1 MKRIIYLLTGLF
13 IAVPMLVQAQT
24 PTDSLEYQVD
34 ETFQEEM
41 LKEMDA
47 LLDLWYIKRQVG
59 SINNGMLTDNNE
71 GDCLIDSV
79 VIKRLKQ
86 LSTVI
91 PLVYNQTIKSKIELY
106 VCKRKRSS
114 SIILGLSQYYF
125 PWMRE
130 IFDKYNVPE
139 ELIYLTIVESA
150 LNPNAVSRAGATGI
164 WQFMYATG
172 KAYQLEVNTFVD
184 DRRDPFKATDAAAR
198 HLKDL
203 HNIFNDWGLAISAYN
218 CGAGGVRK
226 AIARSGDKTDFWSIK
241 PSFPRE
247 TQNYFPYYVAALYL
261 ANYHLEH
268 GIPFADLSIPFA
280 VDTVMVKKELHLQ
293 QVAEVLDIDLEELK
307 ILNPQYKRLVLPAY
321 SKPYPLR
328 LKHADILRFIELED
342 SIYLYK
348 YDEFFTPMK
357 VYEGFFTGVPVNFA
371 EYKKVYHTVKQGEVL
386 GAIASKYGL
395 SVHEI
400 KKMNNLSANS
410 VKPKQKLFVGYEYI
424 KSPQTPTKEL
434 IQDTIQSINPEGHA
448 QIKIQKKDSAILQN
462 KTATEPVIYVVTK
475 GDTLGAI
482 AAKYGTTARKI
493 CDYNN
498 LKDINAISVGQKL
511 KIPPK

>member
-1 MKRIIYLLTGLF
+1 MKKIIYLLTGLLLANTAF
-13 IAVPMLVQAQT
+13 AQDQI
-24 PTDSLEYQVD
+24 PIDSLEYQTD

-47 LLDLWYIKRQVG
+47 LLDLWYIKKQIG
-59 SINNGMLTDNNE
+59 NLNTGTLTDNNE

-79 VIKRLKQ
+79 VIKRLKR
-86 LSTVI
+86 LPTVI
-91 PLVYNQTIKSKIELY
+91 PLVYNQAIKSKIELY
-106 VCKRKRSS
+106 ICKRKRSS

-125 PWMRE
+125 SWMRE
-130 IFDKYNVPE
+130 IFDKYDVPE

-218 CGAGGVRK
+218 CGAGGIRK
-226 AIARSGDKTDFWSIK
+226 AIARSGGKTDFWGVK
-241 PSFPRE
+241 PSLPRE

-268 GIPFADLSIPFA
+268 GIPFAELSIPFA

-293 QVAEVLDIDLEELK
+293 QVAEVLNIDLEELK

-321 SKPYPLR
+321 NQPYPLR
-328 LKHADILRFIELED
+328 LKHADILRFIEFED
-342 SIYLYK
+342 SIYKYK
-348 YDEFFTPMK
+348 YDELFIPMK
-357 VYEGFFTGVPVNFA
+357 VYEGLFTGVPVNSA
-371 EYKKVYHTVKQGEVL
+371 DYKKAYHTVKQGESL
-386 GAIASKYGL
+386 GTIASKYGL
-395 SVHEI
+395 SVYEI
-400 KKMNNLSANS
+400 KKMNNLSSNS
-410 VKPKQKLFVGYEYI
+410 VKSKQKLLVGYEYI
-424 KSPQTPTKEL
+424 KPPHPPTKAQP
-434 IQDTIQSINPEGHA
+434 QDTIQSNSPVIHTQAE
-448 QIKIQKKDSAILQN
+448 IQKKDSVILQN
-462 KTATEPVIYVVTK
+462 KTTNEPIIYVVTK

-493 CDYNN
+493 FDYNN

-511 KIPPK
+511 KIPL